1 MHRWRPPGP
10 RTKGR
15 YSTCRQHQIW
25 LDHLDGVRA
34 ELLKVGHASRVSKP
48 ADVNVGH
55 LEADVANTIS
65 HFKNTEWVI
74 FQIQKYKGS
83 KV

>member
-1 MHRWRPPGP
+1 MYCCRPAGP
-10 RTKGR
+10 RMKGL

-55 LEADVANTIS
+55 LEGDVANTMS
-65 HFKNTEWVI
+65 HFKT
-74 FQIQKYKGS
+74 QKG
-83 KV
+83 